1 MIKFSYFKIG
11 LLLGLIVLCL
21 ISAYFISK
29 RRESFANKQ
38 YKYGILMCCYN
49 RPEILKKTLESLKQT
64 NKDDLNQSI
73 LYIIDDHSSNKKT
86 STIIEDYVADI
97 KSIGGVDNLEVKI
110 NRNRENMG
118 IAKSLEKGF
127 TFLYPKCEYLTNID
141 SDVLVKPGWLPKLQE
156 VYDRSNRERN
166 NGNGVLVSGFN
177 CTPPNCDHKILSS
190 NDLYHV
196 KKSIGGINTFFHRDM
211 FDNYVNVIKNV
222 KKGAHWDWRLCD
234 HCKRQNIPIIVS
246 NPSVIQHIGF
256 TGLNSFGKEK
266 YDYAEDFI

>member
-1 MIKFSYFKIG
+1 MIKFSYWKIG

-21 ISAYFISK
+21 LSAYFIS
-29 RRESFANKQ
+29 RRSESFANKQ

-49 RPEILKKTLESLKQT
+49 RPEILKKTLESLKRT
-64 NKDDLNQSI
+64 NKEDLNQSI
-73 LYIIDDHSSNKKT
+73 LYIIDDHSSNKET

-97 KSIGGVDNLEVKI
+97 KSISGVDNLEVKI

-141 SDVLVKPGWLPKLQE
+141 SDVLVKPDWLPRLQE

-166 NGNGVLVSGFN
+166 DGNGVLVSGFN
-177 CTPPNCDHKILSS
+177 CTPPNCAHKILSS

-211 FDNYVNVIKNV
+211 FDKYVTVIGNNV
-222 KKGAHWDWRLCD
+222 KQWDWKLCYYCQD
-234 HCKRQNIPIIVS
+234 NNIPIIVS
-246 NPSVIQHIGF
+246 NPSVIQHIGV
-256 TGLNSFGKEK
+256 TGMNSRTNR
-266 YDYAEDFI
+266 YDIAKDF